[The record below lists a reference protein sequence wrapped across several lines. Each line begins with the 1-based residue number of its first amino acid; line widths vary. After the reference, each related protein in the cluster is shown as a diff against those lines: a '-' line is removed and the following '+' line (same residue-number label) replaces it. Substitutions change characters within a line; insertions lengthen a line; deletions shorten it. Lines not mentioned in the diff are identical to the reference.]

1 MGVPLVAGNWPHADS
16 FDTFVVNESFVRK
29 MLAGGNPIGRH
40 LSGGL
45 MNGTIVGV
53 VADFKA
59 LQLDAEPSPEVYIP
73 YRLPPMGNSVCV
85 VVRLAANPRPIAPVI
100 RKLAAGVDPT
110 QPVYEFGT
118 LEDALADSI
127 APRRF
132 TLFLLGVFAATALLM
147 AVVGIYG
154 VMAYS
159 VTRRTRDI
167 GIRMALGAQRRE
179 VIAAVLR
186 EGMVIALAGIATGVV
201 AALALT
207 RLIASQ
213 LYDVKPNDPWTF
225 TLVTLALAATSLLAC
240 LGPASRASHI
250 DPIIALRHE

>member
-1 MGVPLVAGNWPHADS
+1 V
-16 FDTFVVNESFVRK
+16 
-29 MLAGGNPIGRH
+29 
-40 LSGGL
+40 
-45 MNGTIVGV
+45 
-53 VADFKA
+53 
-59 LQLDAEPSPEVYIP
+59 QLDAEPSPEVYIP
-73 YRLPPMGNSVCV
+73 YQLPPMGNSVRV
-85 VVRLAANPRPIAPVI
+85 AVRLARDPRPIEPVI
-100 RKLAAGVDPT
+100 HKLAVGVDPT

-132 TLFLLGVFAATALLM
+132 TLYSLGVFAATGLVMAL
-147 AVVGIYG
+147 VGIYG

-179 VIAAVLR
+179 VIAATVR
-186 EGMVIALAGIATGVV
+186 EGMAIALAGIAAGVV

-225 TLVTLALAATSLLAC
+225 AIVTLVLAATSLLAC
-240 LGPASRASHI
+240 LGPASRASRI
-250 DPIIALRHE
+250 DPILALRHE